1 MPTTMMVSTERDIQD
16 CMESIRKIVKD
27 KGHCSIAFSS
37 AGMKCTD
44 FSLRGLPQNA
54 LMHTWLRD
62 AAEQTFGHKCTDI
75 ELESMKRYTKTRCY
89 SDTKHSF
96 LIHTLIN
103 PETKQNK
110 TELTSSSKW
119 DKGEMTYFLD
129 WMQQFYAE
137 QGLILEAKG
146 EYLDLTTSQNE

>member
-1 MPTTMMVSTERDIQD
+1 MPTTMIVSTERDIQD

-37 AGMKCTD
+37 SGMKCTD

-54 LMHTWLRD
+54 LMHTWLRQ
-62 AAEQTFGHKCTDI
+62 AAEFTFGEKCSEI

-89 SDTKHSF
+89 SDTKQSF
-96 LIHTLIN
+96 LIHSLIN
-103 PETKQNK
+103 PETKAKK

-119 DKGEMTYFLD
+119 DRGEMTFVLD
-129 WMQQFYAE
+129 WMQRFFADK
-137 QGLILEAKG
+137 GLILEAKG
-146 EYLDLTTSQNE
+146 EYLEFSESQNK